1 MSSNLLAAYRHAL
14 ANQREIEASTQC
26 GCFHC
31 VQTFPPEE
39 IVAWT
44 GGWDPTSGQDP
55 DEADPATALC
65 PRCGSESVIGDRSGF
80 AITPEF
86 LGRMNEAWFQR
97 TIIRRPAPKA

>member
-1 MSSNLLAAYRHAL
+1 MSDLLTAQRHTLNNRA
-14 ANQREIEASTQC
+14 EIERSRLC
-26 GCFHC
+26 GCC
-31 VQTFPPEE
+31 CCMQTFPPDE
-39 IVAWT
+39 IVAWSGLDAASFDNPDADV
-44 GGWDPTSGQDP
+44 GG
-55 DEADPATALC
+55 TALC